1 MREKDLQAAFLVT
14 FNHLLRGREDYI
26 AELEKEVETAQPA
39 RAGEIRRYL
48 KSLKT
53 QPETVRT
60 FSESAFTA
68 LVDKITVRADGHMAV
83 CYKDGLEVSVSEG
96 KEWRGGE

>member
-1 MREKDLQAAFLVT
+1 MD
-14 FNHLLRGREDYI
+14 
-26 AELEKEVETAQPA
+26 TAQPA

-60 FSESAFTA
+60 FSENAFTA
-68 LVDKITVRADGHMAV
+68 LVDKITVRADGHMTV
-83 CYKDGLEVSVSEG
+83 RYKDGLEVGISEG
-96 KEWRGGE
+96 RE

>member
-1 MREKDLQAAFLVT
+1 MRSRK
-14 FNHLLRGREDYI
+14 DYI

-53 QPETVRT
+53 QPEIVRT

-68 LVDKITVRADGHMAV
+68 LVDQIIVQADGHMV
-83 CYKDGLEVSVSEG
+83 VRYKDGLEVSVSEG
-96 KEWRGGE
+96 KERRGDK